1 MILFNPWGL
10 LALLALPCI
19 IAIHLFRRRF
29 RPRPVTALFLYGPN
43 VRTVAAGRKRQR
55 LLWRTS
61 LVMELLAA
69 LALTWYLSDPHL
81 DERQQSRHLVV
92 VLDSRWRVA
101 AITPSGSVDAALRTL
116 VAQRIAALD
125 AEDRVTLVTSGTAPV
140 VACGP
145 AARPAEALARLDAWR
160 PQQPWHELD
169 GAVTLGRSLADRGAE
184 VLLAS
189 DRPPATPIPDIVLVT
204 AGQALATTGIAD
216 ARWYDDVDGRR
227 VVARVL
233 AQGAAAARRVELR
246 QGERVLSSQDLQLAD
261 GIPSTVVFPLTAGIT
276 DTVTVALTGDDPL
289 PTDDVIAL
297 IPPPPAVILARLAD
311 EPTAPV
317 TTQLRRALGAVPG
330 VRLVDDPLTAVH
342 LHLGNAG
349 TPGAGTWS
357 LRFVAG
363 EAKPVLGPFLT
374 RRGHPVL
381 GGIDFT
387 GVLWTGG
394 LPAPATAWDA
404 TALMEAGGTIL
415 VSEERHGR
423 DRVLTLH
430 ADLATSG
437 LTNHPAWPALIANLV
452 AARRTTLP
460 GVRQPNLLPG
470 QDQLVTLPVGRTV
483 LRVVDPD
490 GRESRLNAD
499 GDGVVLIPGLA
510 RHGLHRLLLD
520 DDTTEWAH
528 LNILPCDARQ
538 ADLRHAGTTSTESAG
553 DGRSL
558 VERKRPMLAH
568 LLPIIAAALI
578 ALTGWFTF
586 TREEG
591 RAP

>member
-10 LALLALPCI
+10 LALLAIPAI

-29 RPRPVTALFLYGPN
+29 RPRPVTGLFLYGPT

-61 LVMELLAA
+61 LLMELLAV

-101 AITPSGSVDAALRTL
+101 AITPSSSVDAALRAL

-125 AEDRVTLVTSGTAPV
+125 AEDRVTLVTSGAAPV

-145 AARPAEALARLDAWR
+145 AARPSEALAKLDVWR

-169 GAVTLGRSLADRGAE
+169 GALTLGRSLADRGAV

-227 VVARVL
+227 VVVRIL
-233 AQGAAAARRVELR
+233 AQGAAAARRLELR
-246 QGERVLSSQDLQLAD
+246 QGDRVLSSQNIQLTD
-261 GIPSTVVFPLTAGIT
+261 GIPSTVVFPLTAEIT
-276 DTVTVALTGDDPL
+276 DAVTVALVGEDPL
-289 PTDDVIAL
+289 PTDDVIPL
-297 IPPPPAVILARLAD
+297 IPPPPSVILARLAD
-311 EPTAPV
+311 DPTAPT
-317 TTQLRRALGAVPG
+317 TTQLRRALGVVPG
-330 VRLVDDPLTAVH
+330 VRIVEDPLTAVH

-349 TPGAGTWS
+349 TGGAGTWS

-394 LPAPATAWDA
+394 LPAPTTAWDA
-404 TALMEAGGTIL
+404 SALMEAGDTIL

-470 QDQLVTLPVGRTV
+470 QDQVVTLPVGRTA
-483 LRVVDPD
+483 LRVIDPD

-499 GDGVVLIPGLA
+499 GDGVVLIPGLT

-520 DDTTEWAH
+520 DDTTEWSQ

-538 ADLRHAGTTSTESAG
+538 ADLRHAGSTSTESDR
-553 DGRSL
+553 DGRGL

>member
-10 LALLALPCI
+10 LGLLAIPTI

-29 RPRPVTALFLYGPN
+29 RPRQVTGLFLYGPT

-55 LLWRTS
+55 LLWRAS
-61 LVMELLAA
+61 LLLELLAA

-92 VLDSRWRVA
+92 VLDSRWRVGA
-101 AITPSGSVDAALRTL
+101 TTTVSTVDATVRLL

-125 AEDRVTLVTSGTAPV
+125 PDDRVTLITSGAVPV

-145 AARPAEALARLDAWR
+145 AARPSEALAKLDAWR
-160 PQQPWHELD
+160 PQQPWHDLE
-169 GAVTLGRSLADRGAE
+169 GALTLGRSLADQGAT

-189 DRPPATPIPDIVLVT
+189 DRPPSVPVPGIAVVT
-204 AGQALATTGIAD
+204 AGQALATVGIAD

-227 VVARVL
+227 VVVRIL
-233 AQGAAAARRVELR
+233 SQGAAATRRLELR
-246 QGERVLSSQDLQLAD
+246 HGAQVLSGRDLHLAD
-261 GIPSTVVFPLTAGIT
+261 EIPATVVFPLTSELA
-276 DTVTVALTGDDPL
+276 DAVTVALVGADPL
-289 PTDDVIAL
+289 PADDVITL
-297 IPPPPAVILARLAD
+297 IPPPPAVVLARLAD
-311 EPTAPV
+311 DPKAPLTV
-317 TTQLRRALGAVPG
+317 HIRRALSVVPG
-330 VRLVDDPLTAVH
+330 VRIVEDPLIAVH
-342 LHLGNAG
+342 LHLGNTG
-349 TPGAGTWS
+349 TAGAGTWT

-394 LPAPATAWDA
+394 FPAPTVAWDA
-404 TALMEAGGTIL
+404 AALMEAGSAIL

-430 ADLATSG
+430 ADMTTSG
-437 LTNHPAWPALIANLV
+437 LTNHPAWPALMANLV
-452 AARRTTLP
+452 EARRATLP

-470 QDQLVTLPVGRTV
+470 QEQVVTLPVGRTA
-483 LRVVDPD
+483 LRLTDPA

-499 GDGVVLIPGLA
+499 GDGVVLIPGLMQ
-510 RHGLHRLLLD
+510 HGIHRLKLD
-520 DDTTEWAH
+520 DETTEWGQ
-528 LNILPCDARQ
+528 LNILPCDVRQ
-538 ADLRHAGTTSTESAG
+538 ADLRQAETTTREAAS
-553 DGRSL
+553 DGRGL

-568 LLPIIAAALI
+568 LLPIIAAALV
-578 ALTGWFTF
+578 ALAGWFTF
-586 TREEG
+586 TREESG
-591 RAP
+591 AS

>member
-10 LALLALPCI
+10 LGLLAIPAI

-29 RPRPVTALFLYGPN
+29 RPRPVTGLFLYGPN

-55 LLWRTS
+55 LLWRAS
-61 LVMELLAA
+61 LLLELLAA

-92 VLDSRWRVA
+92 VLDSRWRVGA
-101 AITPSGSVDAALRTL
+101 TTPVGSVDANVRTL

-125 AEDRVTLVTSGTAPV
+125 PEDRVTLVTSGTAPV

-145 AARPAEALARLDAWR
+145 AARPGEALARLDAWR
-160 PQQPWHELD
+160 PQQPWHDLE
-169 GAVTLGRSLADRGAE
+169 GALTLGRSLADKGAI
-184 VLLAS
+184 VLLVS
-189 DRPPATPIPDIVLVT
+189 DRPPSTAIPGIAVLT
-204 AGQALATTGIAD
+204 AGQALPTVGIAD
-216 ARWYDDVDGRR
+216 ARWYDDADGRR
-227 VVARVL
+227 VVVRIL
-233 AQGAAAARRVELR
+233 SQGAAATRRLELR
-246 QGERVLSSQDLQLAD
+246 QGAQVLSTQTLQLAD
-261 GIPSTVVFPLTAGIT
+261 GIPSTAVFPLTSTISDAL
-276 DTVTVALTGDDPL
+276 TVALVGDDPL
-289 PTDDVIAL
+289 PADDVVLL
-297 IPPPPAVILARLAD
+297 IPPPPAVVLARLAD
-311 EPTAPV
+311 DPQAPLTV
-317 TTQLRRALGAVPG
+317 QLRRALNVVPG
-330 VRLVDDPLTAVH
+330 VRIVDDPVTAVH
-342 LHLGNAG
+342 LHLGNTGAA
-349 TPGAGTWS
+349 GAGTWT

-394 LPAPATAWDA
+394 LPAPTAAWDA
-404 TALMEAGGTIL
+404 SALMEAGSTIL
-415 VSEERHGR
+415 VSEERQGR
-423 DRVLTLH
+423 DRILTLH

-452 AARRTTLP
+452 AARRATLP
-460 GVRQPNLLPG
+460 GIRQPNLLPG
-470 QDQLVTLPVGRTV
+470 QDQAVTLPVGRTT
-483 LRVVDPD
+483 LRLIEPD
-490 GRESRLNAD
+490 GREARLSAD
-499 GDGVVLIPGLA
+499 GDGVVLIPGLTK
-510 RHGLHRLLLD
+510 HGIHRLQLD
-520 DDTTEWAH
+520 EDATEWDR

-538 ADLRHAGTTSTESAG
+538 ADLRHAETTSSDAAT
-553 DGRSL
+553 DGRGL

-578 ALTGWFTF
+578 ALAGWFTF

>member
-10 LALLALPCI
+10 LGLLAIPAI

-29 RPRPVTALFLYGPN
+29 HPRPVTGLFLYGPT
-43 VRTVAAGRKRQR
+43 VRTVAAGRKRQQ

-61 LVMELLAA
+61 LLMELLAA

-81 DERQQSRHLVV
+81 DERQQSRHVVV

-101 AITPSGSVDAALRTL
+101 ANTAVGSVDAALRALT
-116 VAQRIAALD
+116 AQRIAALHP
-125 AEDRVTLVTSGTAPV
+125 EDRVTLVTSGAAPV
-140 VACGP
+140 VTSGP
-145 AARPAEALARLDAWR
+145 AARPAEALAKLDAWR
-160 PQQPWHELD
+160 PQQPWHDLE
-169 GAVTLGRSLADRGAE
+169 GALTLGRSLADQGAT
-184 VLLAS
+184 VLLVS
-189 DRPPATPIPDIVLVT
+189 DRPPQTAIPGIALLT
-204 AGQALATTGIAD
+204 AGQALATVGVAD
-216 ARWYDDVDGRR
+216 ARWYDDADGRR
-227 VVARVL
+227 VVARIL
-233 AQGAAAARRVELR
+233 AQGAAATRRLELR
-246 QGERVLSSQDLQLAD
+246 LGERVVSAQDLRLVD
-261 GIPSTVVFPLTAGIT
+261 GVPTTVVFPLPSDIV
-276 DTVTVALTGDDPL
+276 DTVSVALLGEDPL
-289 PTDDVIAL
+289 PTDDFIPL
-297 IPPPPAVILARLAD
+297 IPPPPSVVLARLAD
-311 EPTAPV
+311 DPQAPL
-317 TTQLRRALGAVPG
+317 TKHLRRALGVVPG
-330 VRLVDDPLTAVH
+330 VRIVEDPLTAAH

-349 TPGAGTWS
+349 TPRAGTWS

-394 LPAPATAWDA
+394 LPAPTAAWDA
-404 TALMEAGGTIL
+404 SALMEAGGTIL
-415 VSEERHGR
+415 VSEERQGR
-423 DRVLTLH
+423 DRILTLH

-437 LTNHPAWPALIANLV
+437 LTNHPAWPSLIANLV
-452 AARRTTLP
+452 AARRATLP

-470 QDQLVTLPVGRTV
+470 QEQLVTLPVGRNS
-483 LRVVDPD
+483 LRVIDPD

-499 GDGVVLIPGLA
+499 GDGTVLVPGLL

-520 DDTTEWAH
+520 DETAVWGH

-538 ADLRHAGTTSTESAG
+538 ADLRHAETTSRDATT
-553 DGRSL
+553 DGRGL

-568 LLPIIAAALI
+568 LLPIIAAALV
-578 ALTGWFTF
+578 ALAGWFTF

>member
-10 LALLALPCI
+10 LGLLAIPAI

-29 RPRPVTALFLYGPN
+29 RPRPVTGLFLYGPT

-55 LLWRTS
+55 LLWRAS
-61 LVMELLAA
+61 LLMELLAA

-92 VLDSRWRVA
+92 VLDSRWRVGA
-101 AITPSGSVDAALRTL
+101 MTPVGSVDAALRTL
-116 VAQRIAALD
+116 VAQRIATLD
-125 AEDRVTLVTSGTAPV
+125 PEDRVTLVTSGTAPV

-160 PQQPWHELD
+160 PRQPWHELD
-169 GAVTLGRSLADRGAE
+169 GALTLGRSLADAGAT

-189 DRPPATPIPDIVLVT
+189 DRPLAGLPPGIALLT
-204 AGQALATTGIAD
+204 AGQALATVGVAD
-216 ARWYDDVDGRR
+216 ARWYDDADGRR
-227 VVARVL
+227 VVARIL
-233 AQGAAAARRVELR
+233 AQGATTGRRLELR
-246 QGERVLSSQDLQLAD
+246 HGARVLSAQDLQLVD
-261 GIPSTVVFPLTAGIT
+261 GIPATVVFPLTAEIT
-276 DTVTVALTGDDPL
+276 DTVTVALVGDDPL
-289 PTDDVIAL
+289 PFDDVVPL
-297 IPPPPAVILARLAD
+297 IPPPPAVVLARVGD
-311 EPTAPV
+311 DPTAPLA
-317 TTQLRRALGAVPG
+317 QQAGRALKAVPG
-330 VRLVDDPLTAVH
+330 VRIVDDPLTAVH

-349 TPGAGTWS
+349 TAGAGSWQ
-357 LRFVAG
+357 LRVVVG
-363 EAKPVLGPFLT
+363 QAKPVVGPFLT
-374 RRGHPVL
+374 RRGHPLL

-394 LPAPATAWDA
+394 LPAPTTAWDA
-404 TALMEAGGTIL
+404 SALLEAGGTIL
-415 VSEERHGR
+415 ASEERRGR
-423 DRVLTLH
+423 DRIFTLH

-452 AARRTTLP
+452 AARRATLP

-470 QDQLVTLPVGRTV
+470 QNQAVTVPVGRTS
-483 LRVVDPD
+483 LRLTDPD
-490 GRESRLNAD
+490 GRESRLSAD

-510 RHGLHRLLLD
+510 RHGLHQLKLD
-520 DDTTEWAH
+520 DDAQEWGR

-538 ADLRHAGTTSTESAG
+538 ADLRHAGTIRSEATDAG
-553 DGRSL
+553 RGL

-568 LLPIIAAALI
+568 LLPIIAAALV
-578 ALTGWFTF
+578 ALAGWFTF

>member
-10 LALLALPCI
+10 LGLLAIPAI

-29 RPRPVTALFLYGPN
+29 RPRPVTGLFLYGPT

-55 LLWRTS
+55 LLWRAS
-61 LVMELLAA
+61 LLLELLAA

-92 VLDSRWRVA
+92 VLDSRWRVGA
-101 AITPSGSVDAALRTL
+101 TTTVSTVDATVRLL

-125 AEDRVTLVTSGTAPV
+125 PEDRVTLITSGAAPV

-145 AARPAEALARLDAWR
+145 AARPSEALAKLDAWR
-160 PQQPWHELD
+160 PQQPWHDLD
-169 GAVTLGRSLADRGAE
+169 GALTLARSLADQGAT

-189 DRPPATPIPDIVLVT
+189 DRPPGVPVPGIAVLT
-204 AGQALATTGIAD
+204 AGQSLATVGIAD
-216 ARWYDDVDGRR
+216 ARWYDDIEGRR
-227 VVARVL
+227 VVTRIL
-233 AQGAAAARRVELR
+233 AQGAAATRRLELR
-246 QGERVLSSQDLQLAD
+246 RGAQVLSGRDLQLAD
-261 GIPSTVVFPLTAGIT
+261 GIPTTVVFPLPSEIADAVI
-276 DTVTVALTGDDPL
+276 VALVGADPL
-289 PTDDVIAL
+289 PADDVITL
-297 IPPPPAVILARLAD
+297 IPPSPAVVLARLAD
-311 EPTAPV
+311 DPKAPLTV
-317 TTQLRRALGAVPG
+317 QIRRALSAVPG
-330 VRLVDDPLTAVH
+330 VRIVEDPLTAVH

-349 TPGAGTWS
+349 TPGAGTWA

-381 GGIDFT
+381 SGIDFT

-394 LPAPATAWDA
+394 FPAPTTAWDA
-404 TALMEAGGTIL
+404 SALMEAGGAIL
-415 VSEERHGR
+415 VSELRQGR

-437 LTNHPAWPALIANLV
+437 LTNHPAWPALMANLV
-452 AARRTTLP
+452 AARRATLP

-470 QDQLVTLPVGRTV
+470 QEQVVTVPVGRTA
-483 LRVVDPD
+483 LRLTDPA

-499 GDGVVLIPGLA
+499 GDGVVLIPGLTQ
-510 RHGLHRLLLD
+510 HGIHRLKLD
-520 DDTTEWAH
+520 DEPAEWGQ
-528 LNILPCDARQ
+528 LNVLPCDARQ
-538 ADLRHAGTTSTESAG
+538 ADLRPAETSTSDAAS
-553 DGRSL
+553 DGRGL
-558 VERKRPMLAH
+558 VERKRQMLAH
-568 LLPIIAAALI
+568 LLPIIAAALV
-578 ALTGWFTF
+578 ALAGWFTF

-591 RAP
+591 GAS

>member
-10 LALLALPCI
+10 LGLLAIPVI

-29 RPRPVTALFLYGPN
+29 HPRPVTALFLYGPT

-55 LLWRTS
+55 LLWRAS
-61 LVMELLAA
+61 LLLELLAA

-101 AITPSGSVDAALRTL
+101 ANTAVGSVDAALRTL
-116 VAQRIAALD
+116 TAQRIAALD
-125 AEDRVTLVTSGTAPV
+125 PEDRVTLVTSGTAPV

-145 AARPAEALARLDAWR
+145 AARPAEALAKLDAWR
-160 PQQPWHELD
+160 PQQPWHDLE
-169 GAVTLGRSLADRGAE
+169 GALTLGRSLADKGAT
-184 VLLAS
+184 VLLVS
-189 DRPPATPIPDIVLVT
+189 DRPPSTPIPGIAVLT
-204 AGQALATTGIAD
+204 AGQALATVGIAD
-216 ARWYDDVDGRR
+216 ARWYDDADGRR
-227 VVARVL
+227 VVARIL
-233 AQGAAAARRVELR
+233 AQGASATRRVELR
-246 QGERVLSSQDLQLAD
+246 HGTQVLATQTLQLAD
-261 GIPSTVVFPLTAGIT
+261 GIASTVVFPLTAAVN
-276 DTVTVALTGDDPL
+276 DAVTVALVGDDPL
-289 PTDDVIAL
+289 PTDDVIPL
-297 IPPPPAVILARLAD
+297 IPPPPSVVLARLAD
-311 EPTAPV
+311 DAKAPLTV
-317 TTQLRRALGAVPG
+317 QIRRALSVVPG
-330 VRLVDDPLTAVH
+330 VRIVEDPLAAVH

-349 TPGAGTWS
+349 TPGTGTWA

-394 LPAPATAWDA
+394 LPAPTAAWDA
-404 TALMEAGGTIL
+404 SALMEAGGTIL
-415 VSEERHGR
+415 VSEERQRR
-423 DRVLTLH
+423 DRILTLH

-437 LTNHPAWPALIANLV
+437 LTNHPAWPSLMANLV
-452 AARRTTLP
+452 AARRATLP

-470 QDQLVTLPVGRTV
+470 QEQLVTLPVGRTY
-483 LRVVDPD
+483 LRVIDPD
-490 GRESRLNAD
+490 GRESRLSAD
-499 GDGVVLIPGLA
+499 NDGMVLVPGLQ
-510 RHGLHRLLLD
+510 RHGLHRLSLD
-520 DDTTEWAH
+520 DETAVWGQ
-528 LNILPCDARQ
+528 LNIMPCDARQ
-538 ADLRHAGTTSTESAG
+538 ADLRHAETATRDGTT
-553 DGRSL
+553 DGRGL

-568 LLPIIAAALI
+568 LLPIIAAALV
-578 ALTGWFTF
+578 ALAGWFTF